1 MLMLMT
7 TMRTFSPP
15 TLLCKALS
23 GWTLSRLLSPRSC
36 NLQVLH
42 ALSKRNIIMRKLSV
56 ATEKASICVNNLI
69 RDISSIF
76 GCINNPPFCSMS
88 RFKALKISS
97 LLVHN
102 RFFPVGFVR
111 SKRPLRRR
119 CWGEDFLPPKEF
131 LMLRSELSG
140 FREDNESTVSIC
152 NLRNVSNY
160 LI

>member
-1 MLMLMT
+1 MLVTVMKT
-7 TMRTFSPP
+7 SSPP

-23 GWTLSRLLSPRSC
+23 GWTLSRLLSPISC

-97 LLVHN
+97 LLTHN

-140 FREDNESTVSIC
+140 FRKDNESTVSIC

>member
-7 TMRTFSPP
+7 TMKTFSPP

-76 GCINNPPFCSMS
+76 GCINNPPFFVQCQDLRRSKYRHS
-88 RFKALKISS
+88 SCITDFFLWVSWDQSDLFDDGVEVKISS
-97 LLVHN
+97 LQ
-102 RFFPVGFVR
+102 
-111 SKRPLRRR
+111 
-119 CWGEDFLPPKEF
+119 
-131 LMLRSELSG
+131 
-140 FREDNESTVSIC
+140 
-152 NLRNVSNY
+152 RNFWCYVPNY
-160 LI
+160 LDFEKIMNQLSRYVI